1 MATETLTREAAA
13 DTAMLAGR
21 LCEMSHRTSMMALD
35 ALLSAVS
42 VDGGHAPSGRAETAL
57 VSKALADRM
66 TRSLIEVQSAV
77 AE

>member
-1 MATETLTREAAA
+1 MATETLTRETAE

-42 VDGGHAPSGRAETAL
+42 VDGGRSAPGRAETAL

-66 TRSLIEVQSAV
+66 VRSLNEVQSAV